1 MAFYFNNKLSVNIED
16 KQYTIDLSKNKV
28 VNAINEI
35 RSASIHI
42 AKVKEPTVND
52 IGKYIDSM
60 KKFIDEILGVQSTK
74 DLFNDRVVDF
84 QNLSELVQYLLIE
97 IEKFKTQKVNK
108 LINQNTPEKLN

>member
-1 MAFYFNNKLSVNIED
+1 MAFYFNNEFSVDIEG
-16 KQYTIDLSKNKV
+16 KEYSIDLSKNKV

-42 AKVKEPTVND
+42 AKVKEPTVNG
-52 IGKYIDSM
+52 IEEYVDSM
-60 KKFIDEILGVQSTK
+60 KKFIDEILGVQSAE